1 MDGKA
6 TGSEQGFAMRASMS
20 WRWGR
25 RYARILLGVGRGNLG
40 MTALMNVIETD
51 GSELGRKERCV
62 VLGCVVLWHGFA
74 CGGV

>member
-1 MDGKA
+1 
-6 TGSEQGFAMRASMS
+6 
-20 WRWGR
+20 
-25 RYARILLGVGRGNLG
+25 

-62 VLGCVVLWHGFA
+62 VLGCVVLWHGCA